1 MIRRH
6 VARLGERLCESVDDW
21 FMFQRIL
28 SLPIHDL
35 GAGAKPLI
43 ALFSIQAENS
53 LEINPGKSPFPDSQK

>member
-1 MIRRH
+1 
-6 VARLGERLCESVDDW
+6 
-21 FMFQRIL
+21 MFQRIL